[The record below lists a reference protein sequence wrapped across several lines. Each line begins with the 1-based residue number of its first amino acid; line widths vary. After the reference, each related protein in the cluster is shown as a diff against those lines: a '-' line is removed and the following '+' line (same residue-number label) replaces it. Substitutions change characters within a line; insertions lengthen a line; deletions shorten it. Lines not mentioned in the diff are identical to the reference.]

1 MIKSLNSLFTIGQ
14 FAAIPNINKKTLMWY
29 DQVDLLKPV
38 VVKENGYR
46 YYSFS
51 QSTTLETILM
61 LRKLDVSIKDIKY
74 FLKDPSAKTM
84 TSLLDEKIRN
94 IDEKINHLLDIKN
107 LLVHKHQNMSKL
119 LTLNISEIEVV
130 NLPAKNLL
138 LIPTEATAS
147 TESEIESILDV
158 AKENNLQRLHD
169 ANYGSLLA
177 IEDIISGNFEN
188 YNYLFMELPE
198 IIKDINIHIRPAG
211 LYLRGYH
218 QGSWDGLA
226 DKYIEITNFAN
237 SHGYSLTGYAYETC
251 INEDVIETMNDY
263 ITQIEISVKSE

>member
-1 MIKSLNSLFTIGQ
+1 
-14 FAAIPNINKKTLMWY
+14 
-29 DQVDLLKPV
+29 
-38 VVKENGYR
+38 
-46 YYSFS
+46 
-51 QSTTLETILM
+51 
-61 LRKLDVSIKDIKY
+61 
-74 FLKDPSAKTM
+74 
-84 TSLLDEKIRN
+84 
-94 IDEKINHLLDIKN
+94 
-107 LLVHKHQNMSKL
+107 MSKL

>member
-1 MIKSLNSLFTIGQ
+1 
-14 FAAIPNINKKTLMWY
+14 
-29 DQVDLLKPV
+29 
-38 VVKENGYR
+38 
-46 YYSFS
+46 
-51 QSTTLETILM
+51 M

-94 IDEKINHLLDIKN
+94 IDENINHLLDIKN
-107 LLVHKHQNMSKL
+107 SLVHKHQNMSKL

-226 DKYIEITNFAN
+226 NKYIEITNFAN
-237 SHGYSLTGYAYETC
+237 SHGHSLTEYAYETC